1 MKMNR
6 NQMTAILLAA
16 IACATLAL
24 SGCAPRLVG
33 EAKAKEAG
41 LALINKV
48 FDVNETEAV
57 VTREERPGLSYVNG
71 IEAHLGDEKPIYYYT
86 IQVNPLA
93 DGNYS
98 YYAEVNAVT
107 GIAYRAN
114 RNPDTI
120 VLTQEQQKQSEAL
133 GSFDD
138 MMNIDVTAY
147 EKEALSVSED
157 WVRQNIERNKP
168 ILSVI
173 PNITMS
179 SDSVIFPK
187 HLTENY
193 VIFIDG
199 TIYNVEWC
207 WPSME
212 VTGFT
217 MLNQDH

>member
-6 NQMTAILLAA
+6 NKMTAILLAT
-16 IACATLAL
+16 IACASLVLT
-24 SGCAPRLVG
+24 GCAPRLVG

-107 GIAYRAN
+107 GVAYRAN

-120 VLTQEQQKQSEAL
+120 VLTQEQQKQAEAL

-212 VTGFT
+212 VTGFY

>member
-33 EAKAKEAG
+33 EDKAKEAG

-107 GIAYRAN
+107 GVAYRAN

-120 VLTQEQQKQSEAL
+120 VLTQEQQKQAEAL

-147 EKEALSVSED
+147 EKEALSASED
-157 WVRQNIERNKP
+157 WVRQYIERNKP

>member
-1 MKMNR
+1 MMKKR
-6 NQMTAILLAA
+6 ILLILTCMA
-16 IACATLAL
+16 LVLL
-24 SGCAPRLVG
+24 SGCTPRLVG
-33 EAKAKEAG
+33 EAKVKEAG
-41 LALINKV
+41 LAFINKV
-48 FDVNETEAV
+48 FDVSETEAV

-71 IEAHLGDEKPIYYYT
+71 IEAHLGDEKPIYFYT

-107 GIAYRAN
+107 GVAYRVD

-120 VLTQEQQKQSEAL
+120 VLTQEQQKQAEAL

-138 MMNIDVTAY
+138 MMNIDVTPY
-147 EKEALSVSED
+147 EQEAISASED

-168 ILSVI
+168 FLSI
-173 PNITMS
+173 TPNITMS
-179 SDSVIFPK
+179 TDNEMFPK
-187 HLTENY
+187 YLIENY

-207 WPSME
+207 WPSMD

-217 MLNQDH
+217 ILNQDH

>member
-6 NQMTAILLAA
+6 NKMTAILLAT

-24 SGCAPRLVG
+24 SGCSPHLVG

-107 GIAYRAN
+107 GVAYRAN

-120 VLTQEQQKQSEAL
+120 VLTQEQQKQAEAL

-212 VTGFT
+212 VTGFY